1 VIAAELK
8 DFSRLL
14 SLGRV
19 VKPASG
25 RSVAGRWGENDMPLV
40 ESQEVQGA
48 RTAAVDRATGEAY
61 WKKTSGLMW
70 TVLAIWFVAGFGIHL
85 FAPLL
90 NPIHILGF
98 PLGFYMAAQ
107 GSLIIF
113 VVALFWFGK
122 RQNQIDEEF
131 GVQED

>member
-1 VIAAELK
+1 
-8 DFSRLL
+8 
-14 SLGRV
+14 
-19 VKPASG
+19 
-25 RSVAGRWGENDMPLV
+25 MPLV
-40 ESQEVQGA
+40 EDVKETRGA
-48 RTAAVDRATGEAY
+48 SVAAVDRVTGEAY

-70 TVLAIWFVAGFGIHL
+70 TVMAIWFVAGFGVHV
-85 FAPLL
+85 FAPSL
-90 NPIHILGF
+90 NAIHILGF

-113 VVALFWFGK
+113 VVGLFWFAK